1 MTQFRKT
8 QEKTVTLGYR
18 LDLVFHL
25 IRMGLYYMDHDL
37 ITRNLEKAQ
46 RYTHSVLPSL
56 RLKLAQYL
64 KCKSEKIDKLF

>member
-1 MTQFRKT
+1 LTQFRKT

-25 IRMGLYYMDHDL
+25 IRMGLFYMDHDL

-46 RYTHSVLPSL
+46 R
-56 RLKLAQYL
+56 
-64 KCKSEKIDKLF
+64 